1 MKKGGSWLVVQ
12 SCIGLTLLLLLI
24 ATVNFVNLNI
34 AAAAQRAKEVGIRKA
49 LGATQGQLIFQFI
62 LESLLVVAIA
72 ALVAFSIAELSL
84 PYINAL
90 LERSLSF
97 SFSTTFIIAAMVVVI
112 SIGIIAGLY
121 PALFIASFSA
131 KRVLE

>member
-1 MKKGGSWLVVQ
+1 MVQ

-90 LERSLSF
+90 L
-97 SFSTTFIIAAMVVVI
+97 
-112 SIGIIAGLY
+112 
-121 PALFIASFSA
+121 
-131 KRVLE
+131 